1 MDVIP
6 LWLQITGLVV
16 LLAFSAFF
24 SIAETSMMALNRYRL
39 KAMVRARKRGAA
51 TAAKLLSRPDR
62 LLGMVL
68 IGNNLLNAATSA
80 LVTAIAISEFG
91 NRREVLV
98 IATSLV
104 AFLIVIFAEIT
115 PKVIGAT
122 FPETIALALSF
133 VLKPLAIV
141 FTPLVFVANLFT
153 TGILKLFRLSA
164 RNGDGAPRLSPDELR
179 ALVLESGHFIPKK
192 HTSILLNLL
201 DLEEV
206 TVSDVMTPRSQ
217 LESIDLD
224 DPMDVVTQRISTSYH
239 NKLPVYEGGEIN
251 KILGVLHVRKVISL
265 LAEGPLTRAG
275 LLDSLTDAYFVP
287 AGTAVTQQMQYF
299 QEQRQRIAVV
309 VDEYGEVQGLVTLE
323 DIVEE
328 IVGEFTTSLPRT
340 DVHPLDWEDDGTV
353 TLDGKIALREINR
366 RLGLSLPLDGPN
378 TLNGLIIEELQEIPD
393 ASVAVRIGD
402 CAIEII
408 QVQNQTVRLAKLT
421 RLKAR
426 DAVGA

>member
-1 MDVIP
+1 M
-6 LWLQITGLVV
+6 QITALVV

-39 KAMVRARKRGAA
+39 KAMVRAKKRGAA
-51 TAAKLLSRPDR
+51 TAAKLLSRTDR

-91 NRREVLV
+91 NRREVLI
-98 IATSLV
+98 IATSFV

-122 FPETIALALSF
+122 FPEPIALALSF

-141 FTPLVFVANLFT
+141 FSPLVFVANLFT
-153 TGILKLFRLSA
+153 NGILKLFRLSSK
-164 RNGDGAPRLSPDELR
+164 NEDGTQRLSPEELR

-201 DLEEV
+201 DLEAV

-239 NKLPVYEGGEIN
+239 NKLPVYEGEIN
-251 KILGVLHVRKVISL
+251 KILGVLHVRKVVAL
-265 LAEGPLTRAG
+265 LAEGPLTRED
-275 LLDSLTDAYFVP
+275 LLESLTDAYFVP

-328 IVGEFTTSLPRT
+328 IVGEFTTSLPRS
-340 DVHPLDWEDDGTV
+340 DVHPLDWEIDGTV
-353 TLDGKIALREINR
+353 LLDGKIALREINR
-366 RLGLSLPLDGPN
+366 RLGLSFPLDGPN

-426 DAVGA
+426 EPLDG

>member
-1 MDVIP
+1 MQV
-6 LWLQITGLVV
+6 TALVV

-51 TAAKLLSRPDR
+51 TAAKLLSRTDR

-98 IATSLV
+98 IATSFV

-122 FPETIALALSF
+122 FPEPIALALSF
-133 VLKPLAIV
+133 ILKPLAIV
-141 FTPLVFVANLFT
+141 FSPLVFVANLFT

-164 RNGDGAPRLSPDELR
+164 RNQDGSQRLSPEELR

-201 DLEEV
+201 DLEAV

-239 NKLPVYEGGEIN
+239 NKLPVYEGEIN
-251 KILGVLHVRKVISL
+251 KILGVLHVRKMVAL
-265 LAEGPLTRAG
+265 LAEGPLTREG
-275 LLDSLTDAYFVP
+275 LLESLSDAYFVP

-340 DVHPLDWEDDGTV
+340 DVHPLAWEDDGSV
-353 TLDGKIALREINR
+353 VLDGKIALREINR

-421 RLKAR
+421 RLPAR
-426 DAVGA
+426 ASVEG